1 MSGFM
6 IVHEL
11 SLS

>member
-1 MSGFM
+1 M

-11 SLS
+11 FVEVIG